1 MQQPAPTEKAL
12 LARAGVPQ
20 RAPTWRLYWRRLKAH
35 PLALVGTLVFCFFL
49 LMAFIGPW
57 VAPYEFQAQE
67 IASRLQPPGAQHL
80 FGTDQYGRDLLSR
93 VMSGGVNSMIVG
105 LATVAIGLLTGVLL
119 GMLAAYRRGIVDEV
133 IMRLSDLL
141 FAFPAVLTA
150 ILVTS
155 VTGPSMA
162 NATLAIAIFYIPVF
176 ARLTRAMALS
186 VWEREFIVAARASGT
201 GELDIAWRHVMPNI
215 LPALIIQATIQ
226 FAVAILAEAGLS
238 YLGLGIQP
246 PHASWGRMLNEAQTL
261 MGMAPWIAVFP
272 GLAISGSVLGF
283 SLLGDGLRDALD
295 PRLSSGR

>member
-1 MQQPAPTEKAL
+1 MSRPSRSLNIGIALSAVMVLLSAVSLVWTPYDPAVMSPAD
-12 LARAGVPQ
+12 
-20 RAPTWRLYWRRLKAH
+20 
-35 PLALVGTLVFCFFL
+35 
-49 LMAFIGPW
+49 
-57 VAPYEFQAQE
+57 
-67 IASRLQPPGAQHL
+67 RLQPPSLRHL
-80 FGTDQYGRDLLSR
+80 LGTDQYGRDLLSR
-93 VMSGGVNSMIVG
+93 IMSGGVNAMIVG
-105 LATVAIGLLTGVLL
+105 LATVAIGLLTGVTL
-119 GMLAAYRRGIVDEV
+119 GMLAAYRRGIVDEAV
-133 IMRLSDLL
+133 MRLSDLL

-162 NATLAIAIFYIPVF
+162 NATLAIAIFYVPVF

-186 VWEREFIVAARASGT
+186 VWEREFVVAARAAGT
-201 GELDIAWRHVMPNI
+201 GELDIAWRHVLPNI

-272 GLAISGSVLGF
+272 GLAISWSVLGF

-295 PRLSSGR
+295 PRLTPVR